1 LELTIN
7 AKLFNY
13 DDLVKTSAM
22 FISVKCRTTSNAVEI
37 AAKGVGKGKLGKL
50 EYI

>member
-1 LELTIN
+1 LELAIDTQ
-7 AKLFNY
+7 LFNY
-13 DDLVKTSAM
+13 GDLIKTPAM

-50 EYI
+50 EYL